1 MLRSNVR
8 LSDVS
13 VRLSTT
19 LDSAATLTDG
29 DMSRPATPSYKSQLR
44 GGTHGQ
50 RYVQRV
56 RLATPSNNFRGYF
69 HSPLTSLDSAT
80 FIHWSRLYLTS
91 VTLIHRSHKIT
102 FRRTFSFPLSHV
114 QLLSTAIKSHAVSSA
129 RIRRHVPSYNHM
141 TIRQAARYR
150 TYAYSKPAVQAANI
164 S

>member
-56 RLATPSNNFRGYF
+56 RLATPSNNFRGYS
-69 HSPLTSLDSAT
+69 HSPISQNYVSTNVLLPALTRST
-80 FIHWSRLYLTS
+80 
-91 VTLIHRSHKIT
+91 TLNSYQVSYCLIGSYTPARAQLQSYDHSSGCT
-102 FRRTFSFPLSHV
+102 VSHV
-114 QLLSTAIKSHAVSSA
+114 RL
-129 RIRRHVPSYNHM
+129 
-141 TIRQAARYR
+141 
-150 TYAYSKPAVQAANI
+150 
-164 S
+164 